1 MQIAGPDGEALL
13 RRDGEPLCVPFESWD
28 NPDNYRKLTADE
40 VKKLPPEK
48 QKKVHRLK
56 DGTLMLIEE
65 PKQLDYR
72 YFIKKYDLPNL
83 YDEHGN
89 RKR

>member
-28 NPDNYRKLTADE
+28 NPDNYRKLTTDE

-48 QKKVHRLK
+48 QKKVHRL
-56 DGTLMLIEE
+56 
-65 PKQLDYR
+65 
-72 YFIKKYDLPNL
+72 
-83 YDEHGN
+83 
-89 RKR
+89 